1 MSESNRGKVVPFG
14 LSAYRMRKSADAYR
28 KRGQTVEA
36 LELIR
41 QAAVQEDSAQGWLRL
56 AKELRMAGCHEQ
68 AAAILYR
75 LCGWEAVMPEI
86 WLELGRDLAALERK
100 DAACDS
106 LYHYLHEDPYSEA
119 ADQARDMLADLEEP
133 QETREPFRLE
143 PLVRRGL
150 LCYRRG
156 ERALGDRRLNRA
168 IRMGGDKTRLYA
180 ARTMIA
186 LAQGDPTAAM
196 REIARAL
203 KHAPQD
209 AGTLSM
215 AAVTL
220 SAMGK
225 RRMARGMLEKCAR
238 QVRTAQQ
245 EDQFLTAAGTIG
257 ASAIAR
263 RYLEEQL
270 KTQPCRISLMH
281 PQAEILWQT
290 GEHDMALRWWK
301 RILAID
307 PEDMR
312 ARAMVTW
319 APEHLQEPLPMM
331 GALPGSFVR
340 EQLAL
345 LPELIRTSMPMEE
358 MLARGSRSRAALDW
372 CFRMTDEN
380 LQQTAL
386 KIASRQDAP
395 CVRRYLHELLTSPG
409 ISQGVRQRAM
419 MTLAEWGDPG
429 PMNVL
434 IGSRITTAQLTPVK
448 DTERNLWKIYLP
460 LLLKETCRTCN
471 ATEIAFF
478 AADLWDVMS
487 VEQRHAAAGGESYLW
502 VKAMEILYLRLTGR
516 EDMAARIVRTLPV
529 SPRKISRV
537 MRQLK
542 KQTDMSMEG
551 ESQP

>member
-28 KRGQTVEA
+28 RRGQTVEA
-36 LELIR
+36 LELLR
-41 QAAVQEDSAQGWLRL
+41 RAAVQEDSAQGWLRL

-75 LCGWEAVMPEI
+75 LCGWEDVLPET
-86 WLELGRDLAALERK
+86 WLELGRNLAALERR

-106 LYHYLHEDPYSEA
+106 LYRYLHEDPYSEA
-119 ADQARDMLADLEEP
+119 ADQAQDMLDEMEEDPETRVPFRRDM
-133 QETREPFRLE
+133 
-143 PLVRRGL
+143 LVRRGL
-150 LCYRRG
+150 MCYRRG
-156 ERALGDRRLNRA
+156 ERALGDRRLKRA
-168 IRMGGDKTRLYA
+168 IRMGGDEIRLYA
-180 ARTMIA
+180 ACAMIA
-186 LAQGDPTAAM
+186 LAEDDPASAM
-196 REIARAL
+196 RTVARAL
-203 KHAPQD
+203 KHSPED

-225 RRMARGMLEKCAR
+225 GRMARGMLDKCAR
-238 QVRTAQQ
+238 QVQTSRQ

-263 RYLEEQL
+263 RYLEGRLQM
-270 KTQPCRISLMH
+270 QPCRISLMH
-281 PQAEILWQT
+281 PQAELLWRA
-290 GEHDMALRWWK
+290 GEHDMAMRWWK

-312 ARAMVTW
+312 ARAMVAW
-319 APEHLQEPLPMM
+319 APEHPEEPLPMM
-331 GALPGSFVR
+331 GALPGDFVR
-340 EQLAL
+340 EQLML
-345 LPELIRTSMPMEE
+345 LPELIRTRMPPEE

-372 CFRMTDEN
+372 CFRMADEN

-409 ISQGVRQRAM
+409 ISQGVRQRM
-419 MTLAEWGDPG
+419 MMILADWGDPG

-434 IGSRITTAQLTPVK
+434 MGSQITTAQLTPVK
-448 DTERNLWKIYLP
+448 DTERSLWQIYLP
-460 LLLKETCRTCN
+460 LLLQETRRTCH
-471 ATEIAFF
+471 ATQIAFF

-487 VEQRHAAAGGESYLW
+487 VAQRHDAAGAESYLW
-502 VKAMEILYLRLTGR
+502 VKAIEILYLRLTGE
-516 EDMAARIVRTLPV
+516 EDRAARIVRNLPV

-551 ESQP
+551 ETHP